1 MTRRSRTVLL
11 APIAAVVLLA
21 AGCTG
26 TAEPAP
32 VPDGPVETRAPEQ
45 ELTVLAAG
53 EDAEAESVAASAALF
68 AGSPAAV
75 VAPADDPVA
84 QLGAASVAVHLGV
97 PLLLDD
103 GERGEEDPLLGELD
117 RLDAGLVLALGVDGP
132 STDGAEAASA
142 ALGEG
147 RDLTTLPL
155 DRGRLQELLGDEVE
169 LVEAGGAPVAELAAL
184 EDGTA
189 LIDPATPEVGD
200 DGSSRAPIPPLDGIE
215 AGDALGGVTAVA
227 TEEAASLPAVAT
239 ARAAG
244 VPITVLAA
252 DAPNPQDSPDAIAAL
267 SAEDV
272 TARLAIGPALAAER
286 QLAWKIASAATG
298 AQLPGGGQRMF
309 PGHMMVAMYGTPGAP
324 VLGILGEQDVEASVA
339 RAADYAA
346 QYQPLTDRTVI
357 PAFEIIATVASGS
370 AGGDGNYS
378 NELDAEAF
386 VPWIEAAGAA
396 GQYVVLDLQPG
407 RTDFLEQ
414 AKALEPLLRY
424 PWVGLALD
432 PEWRL
437 GPDQTHLVQIG
448 SVGADEVNRVG
459 DWLAELTV
467 ANDLPP
473 KLFVLH
479 QFRYSMLP
487 DRERI
492 VTDRPELETLVHVD
506 GQGGQPAKQATW
518 GALTQETEQ
527 QDFWWGWKNFIDED
541 QPMLNPQETMSQVSP
556 TPDLIT
562 YQ

>member
-1 MTRRSRTVLL
+1 MIRRTRTALL
-11 APIAAVVLLA
+11 APIAAVALLA
-21 AGCTG
+21 AGCT
-26 TAEPAP
+26 AAPEPA
-32 VPDGPVETRAPEQ
+32 PDGPVETRAPEQ

-53 EDAEAESVAASAALF
+53 QDAEAEAAAASAALF

-75 VAPADDPVA
+75 VAPSDDPAA
-84 QLGAASVAVHLGV
+84 QLGAASVAVHFGV

-103 GERGEEDPLLGELD
+103 GERDGDDPLLGELE
-117 RLDAGLVLALGVDGP
+117 RLGAEHVIALGIDDVDGLEG
-132 STDGAEAASA
+132 DVVSA
-142 ALGEG
+142 
-147 RDLTTLPL
+147 PV
-155 DRGRLQELLGDEVE
+155 DRTALQELLGDDVE
-169 LVEAGGAPVAELAAL
+169 LVDAGETPVAQLAAL
-184 EDGTA
+184 EKGDA
-189 LIDPATPEVGD
+189 LVDASTPETVEGD
-200 DGSSRAPIPPLDGIE
+200 ASRAPLPPLVGIE
-215 AGDALGGVTAVA
+215 PGEPLVGVTGIA
-227 TEEAASLPAVAT
+227 TEEAASVPVVAT

-244 VPITVLAA
+244 VPITVLPA

-267 SAEDV
+267 SAEGV
-272 TARLAIGPALAAER
+272 AARLAIGPALAAER
-286 QLAWKIASAATG
+286 QLEWKVASAATG

-309 PGHMMVAMYGTPGAP
+309 PDHMMVAMYGTPGAP
-324 VLGILGEQDVEASVA
+324 VLGILGEQDVQPSID
-339 RAADYAA
+339 RAAALAA
-346 QYQPLTDRTVI
+346 EYDGLTDRTVI

-378 NELDAEAF
+378 NELDPQTF

-407 RTDFLEQ
+407 RTDFLTQ

-448 SVGADEVNRVG
+448 SVGADEVNAVG

-479 QFRYSMLP
+479 QFRFDMLH
-487 DRERI
+487 DRERV

-518 GALTQETEQ
+518 RALTQETEQ
-527 QDFWWGWKNFIDED
+527 QHFWWGWKNFIDED
-541 QPMLNPQETMSQVSP
+541 QPMLTPQETMSQVSP
-556 TPDLIT
+556 LPDLIT